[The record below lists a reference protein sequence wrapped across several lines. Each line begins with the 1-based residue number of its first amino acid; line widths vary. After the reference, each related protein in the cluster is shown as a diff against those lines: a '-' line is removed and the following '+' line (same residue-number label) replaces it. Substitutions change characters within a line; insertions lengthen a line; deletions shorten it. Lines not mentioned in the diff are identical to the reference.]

1 MTETRFGTAKCV
13 LPVSINAPVDEV
25 FPLAC
30 PVKEYLWIPGWKCNL
45 IHCPNERVELGT
57 VLSELSSTRFLT
69 QCMDVD
75 QTVAEDQA
83 WTSLDSERA
92 SQRRVLIV
100 HVERATGGFI
110 GVRSKKGAAVRGFEK
125 YLAIW
130 VAACMGFGLL
140 LSQTMPGLSEAID
153 SLQVKGMSIPIG
165 ICLFLMMYPAML
177 NLQLAE
183 LRKLRT
189 NPKPILIT
197 ILSNWIVAP
206 LVVAGL
212 ASVFLR
218 GNEQLM
224 VAVILLGA
232 SPCTAMVLVWGKLA
246 GGNQEQNVLNTSL
259 NTVTIMVLYVPVV
272 SLLTGLQNI
281 PIDRV
286 LLAVSAAIF
295 IGAPL
300 LIGMISKRVLVRL
313 KGQEWFDRA
322 FRPVVGNIAT
332 AALLLTLVILFALN
346 GEVLLQHFDQLL
358 LVSVPLL
365 LGFAIVVGL
374 NLIVTR
380 ALGLRYREAIIT
392 TIIGSSSHFEIA
404 IASAVAMYGVGSYA
418 ALGTTMGL
426 FWEVPIML
434 SLIYLGK
441 TLRNRGFWRT

>member
-1 MTETRFGTAKCV
+1 M
-13 LPVSINAPVDEV
+13 
-25 FPLAC
+25 
-30 PVKEYLWIPGWKCNL
+30 
-45 IHCPNERVELGT
+45 
-57 VLSELSSTRFLT
+57 
-69 QCMDVD
+69 
-75 QTVAEDQA
+75 
-83 WTSLDSERA
+83 
-92 SQRRVLIV
+92 
-100 HVERATGGFI
+100 
-110 GVRSKKGAAVRGFEK
+110 RGFEK

-140 LSQTMPGLSEAID
+140 LSRTMPGLSEAID
-153 SLQVKGMSIPIG
+153 SLQVKGVSIPIG

-206 LVVAGL
+206 LVAAGL

-286 LLAVSAAIF
+286 LLAVSAGIF

-300 LIGMISKRVLVRL
+300 LLGMISKCVLVRL